1 MSEDA
6 SKPPSRVRELLEK
19 RAARSGAASAQSNVG
34 VLQGSG
40 DNTNAPALKGLGR
53 AQFLQKL
60 REKRGVG
67 SDPEASHE
75 ESTTTGL
82 KSREALLA
90 RIKKNKDQTGQSP
103 VESDKT
109 SSLTKSNENDNMKDL
124 KRIFEE
130 MKVEGS
136 VEAER
141 KRGSK
146 GKHFQA
152 SANIIRLTIK
162 QNFGVYEYHV
172 KMNPTIDDIKQKKKI
187 IYQLINKI
195 GNTRTFDGSTLSLP
209 KMLPDAVTVLQAET
223 NTGEK
228 VVVTLTVKRKRELKD
243 CEQLFNV
250 LFNKIFEI
258 LKYYEIKRNHYDP
271 SSRMLVPT
279 HKLEIWPG
287 YVNRVLEMDGGLM
300 LVCDTSHKVL
310 RNETA
315 YTIMKDVEKK
325 AGSSS
330 SAMKSSLEKALIG
343 SIVMTEYNRC
353 TTYRVDEVDFSKSP
367 RSTFTTISGEVSF
380 IEYYKKA
387 YSITIKDEKQPM
399 LVHRVRR
406 KEAQDTEEEKVLLLV
421 PELCRMTG
429 LTDDMRSDY
438 RVMKDV
444 ALHTR
449 VSPDD
454 RQKALT
460 SFLSNVHNNAEAVS
474 LLDQWGL
481 VLDREPIRMDGRT
494 MDPEK
499 LKVGNEREFT
509 VNSKADWGRESTNNT
524 CLKTVAIKS
533 WHVVSTSRNKTVT
546 EGFIRLM
553 KQLAPKMGIQVDQP
567 TVTYLEND
575 RTDTYMRDI
584 QANVTKNKN
593 LQLVVIIVPMQREDR
608 YAAIKKLCNSE
619 LPIPSQV
626 VCSKTIS
633 NEKKV
638 NSVVQKVALQIN
650 CKLGGELW
658 GVKIPL
664 KHLMVIGVDVYHDPS
679 HKHPSVVGV
688 VASMNSTCSVWYSEA
703 ERQAPGHELVEV
715 MMTSVG
721 KLLTRYLEYNS
732 CLPEQII
739 LYRDGVG
746 DGQVEHVSLLEAE
759 RCEKLFEAT
768 GFQPQFAFIV
778 VQKRINKKLFCL
790 SGNKYENPPPG
801 SVLDHTIMKK
811 TFDDFLLVSQ
821 HVNQGVVTPTH
832 YIVVRDTTKLTPDQL
847 QKLSYKMTH
856 MYYNWPGTVRVPA
869 PCQYAHKMAYQ
880 IGECTKTLPSSVLT
894 NRLFFL

>member
-1 MSEDA
+1 M
-6 SKPPSRVRELLEK
+6 
-19 RAARSGAASAQSNVG
+19 G
-34 VLQGSG
+34 
-40 DNTNAPALKGLGR
+40 
-53 AQFLQKL
+53 
-60 REKRGVG
+60 
-67 SDPEASHE
+67 
-75 ESTTTGL
+75 
-82 KSREALLA
+82 
-90 RIKKNKDQTGQSP
+90 
-103 VESDKT
+103 
-109 SSLTKSNENDNMKDL
+109 
-124 KRIFEE
+124 
-130 MKVEGS
+130 
-136 VEAER
+136 
-141 KRGSK
+141 
-146 GKHFQA
+146 
-152 SANIIRLTIK
+152 
-162 QNFGVYEYHV
+162 
-172 KMNPTIDDIKQKKKI
+172 
-187 IYQLINKI
+187 
-195 GNTRTFDGSTLSLP
+195 
-209 KMLPDAVTVLQAET
+209 
-223 NTGEK
+223 
-228 VVVTLTVKRKRELKD
+228 
-243 CEQLFNV
+243 
-250 LFNKIFEI
+250 
-258 LKYYEIKRNHYDP
+258 
-271 SSRMLVPT
+271 
-279 HKLEIWPG
+279 
-287 YVNRVLEMDGGLM
+287 MDGGLM

-353 TTYRVDEVDFSKSP
+353 TTYSVDEVDFSKSP

-454 RQKALT
+454 RQKALA

-533 WHVVSTSRNKTVT
+533 WHVVSTSR
-546 EGFIRLM
+546 
-553 KQLAPKMGIQVDQP
+553 
-567 TVTYLEND
+567 
-575 RTDTYMRDI
+575 
-584 QANVTKNKN
+584 NKN

-664 KHLMVIGVDVYHDPS
+664 KHLMVIGVDVYHGPS
-679 HKHPSVVGV
+679 HK
-688 VASMNSTCSVWYSEA
+688 
-703 ERQAPGHELVEV
+703 
-715 MMTSVG
+715 
-721 KLLTRYLEYNS
+721 
-732 CLPEQII
+732 
-739 LYRDGVG
+739 
-746 DGQVEHVSLLEAE
+746 
-759 RCEKLFEAT
+759 
-768 GFQPQFAFIV
+768 
-778 VQKRINKKLFCL
+778 
-790 SGNKYENPPPG
+790 
-801 SVLDHTIMKK
+801 
-811 TFDDFLLVSQ
+811 
-821 HVNQGVVTPTH
+821 
-832 YIVVRDTTKLTPDQL
+832 
-847 QKLSYKMTH
+847 
-856 MYYNWPGTVRVPA
+856 
-869 PCQYAHKMAYQ
+869 
-880 IGECTKTLPSSVLT
+880 
-894 NRLFFL
+894 